1 MVSVSMTFD
10 DDDDIKAV
18 SNLYT
23 LPSEK
28 CSVHCCWSD
37 SSLLL
42 SHNNAMR
49 RASASSDTLTNVD
62 DTILHFVRGC
72 LPLFL
77 SLVCCAVVLVIFGY
91 SIPSMICL
99 PPKQTQQQTTPT
111 TTTNQ
116 KSYVWPW
123 TPQTPN
129 VFTVHTS
136 YGNDENATREPN
148 ASVLPFHQIYDE
160 KRKNQRIDRPAARNP
175 DTIVVVHYD
184 CICYIWYYDGIF
196 TTEKRHIYT

>member
-1 MVSVSMTFD
+1 
-10 DDDDIKAV
+10 
-18 SNLYT
+18 
-23 LPSEK
+23 
-28 CSVHCCWSD
+28 
-37 SSLLL
+37 
-42 SHNNAMR
+42 
-49 RASASSDTLTNVD
+49 
-62 DTILHFVRGC
+62 
-72 LPLFL
+72 
-77 SLVCCAVVLVIFGY
+77 
-91 SIPSMICL
+91 MICL

-175 DTIVVVHYD
+175 DTIVV
-184 CICYIWYYDGIF
+184 
-196 TTEKRHIYT
+196 R